1 VHSPSVGAGRDGD
14 SRSRV
19 LGSPRGT
26 LSSRSHRG
34 PLTFPSK
41 VSPRSRGSGLPT
53 LTPASPSAHTSHP
66 HPTSPVCRD
75 SATWRGKGRGALCAK
90 GKQGATERKTQGN
103 SGRESH
109 GRRQPTGLCS
119 RNPSPL
125 HLSTVTAETLGAPF
139 SREGSPPPN
148 PLAAP
153 PPRAPRGARAEGE
166 LEAGWGGREPGIATV
181 TAETRGPFSVFSD
194 FSPLQGAKGAHT
206 TRIPGIRGKGKAN
219 AERSPRLRKRSF
231 HGCSL
236 PSPPRRR
243 RSPSPSAPEGCPGV
257 SSGERGKRGG
267 AATPLPA
274 ALRSGGSAI
283 RQGGEAQG
291 TPDPSLRGDCPET
304 SPPPT
309 PSKGWGVSK
318 PPLSRQPPQKA
329 PWTPPTAAR
338 PRSPRILHLCP
349 SLSGARTGRSRGLP
363 REGPHGGQ
371 RAHRNTVE

>member
-257 SSGERGKRGG
+257 SSGERGKRGEQQHPSQLRSVPVG
-267 AATPLPA
+267 RQSGREGRPRGPPIPLSVVTALRLPLPPHPQ
-274 ALRSGGSAI
+274 RGGGSA
-283 RQGGEAQG
+283 
-291 TPDPSLRGDCPET
+291 SLLSPGSPHRKPHGR
-304 SPPPT
+304 PPP
-309 PSKGWGVSK
+309 PHALGPPASSISA
-318 PPLSRQPPQKA
+318 PLSVGQGQEEAGDSLEKGHTADRE
-329 PWTPPTAAR
+329 PTGT
-338 PRSPRILHLCP
+338 L
-349 SLSGARTGRSRGLP
+349 
-363 REGPHGGQ
+363 
-371 RAHRNTVE
+371 